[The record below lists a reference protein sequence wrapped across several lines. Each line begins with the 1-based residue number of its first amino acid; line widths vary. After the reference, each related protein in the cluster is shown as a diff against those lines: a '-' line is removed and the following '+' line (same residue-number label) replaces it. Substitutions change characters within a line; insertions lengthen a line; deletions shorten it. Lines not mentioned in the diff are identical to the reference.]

1 MRGSDRA
8 LVWESCQGGLVPS
21 ISGCVTTGSR
31 SGASLVAL
39 LPNRNGLSPLDLG
52 SRVLEGFK
60 WGTDV
65 ICFIFQKDHV
75 AVEWVAD

>member
-1 MRGSDRA
+1 MTGHLFGSHA
-8 LVWESCQGGLVPS
+8 KEGWFPQSQA
-21 ISGCVTTGSR
+21 VTTGSR
-31 SGASLVAL
+31 LGASLVAL